1 MLLYLLTEILQIILL
16 SSMKRLN
23 NVTYK
28 PVGRCIYCG
37 ATTDLRKEHIL
48 PFGLNGTAVL
58 PEATCGRCAQITG
71 RVEQT
76 VLRGP
81 MWAVRVFRDLKSRR
95 KHKDAPKTYPLTVL
109 RGDHEE
115 IVELPIEKYPI
126 LLHFPLF
133 SPPAL
138 LEPEGYVSGIR
149 VTGVATVSFG
159 PRPEDVIKTLGVTT
173 IRTSQKQEPVAFAR
187 MLAKIAY
194 AMAAAEDQLRLIK
207 GDAPVLPAILG
218 KTDDIGRW
226 VGTLT
231 QPFQRYS
238 GLLHRV
244 LIHRDDKRGLLIGEV
259 QLFSDSQTPSYV
271 VILGRLR

>member
-1 MLLYLLTEILQIILL
+1 MWLMKVPCGISPTQL
-16 SSMKRLN
+16 SSKRLN

-28 PVGRCIYCG
+28 PIGRCIYCG
-37 ATTDLRKEHIL
+37 ATTDLRREHIL
-48 PFGLNGTAVL
+48 PFGLSGTALL
-58 PEATCGRCAQITG
+58 PESTCGRCAKITG

-81 MWAVRVFRDLKSRR
+81 MWAVRVFRDLKSRT
-95 KHKDAPKTYPLTVL
+95 KHKDAPKTYPLTVV

-115 IVELPIEKYPI
+115 VVHLAVEEYPI

-133 SPPAL
+133 SSPAL

-159 PRPEDVIKTLGVTT
+159 PRPEDVIKRLGVTT
-173 IRTSQKQEPVAFAR
+173 IRVSQTQEPVAFAR

-194 AMAAAEDQLRLIK
+194 AMAAAEDQLGLIE
-207 GDAPVLPAILG
+207 GDATVLPAILG
-218 KTDDIGRW
+218 EADDIGRW
-226 VGTLT
+226 VGTLS
-231 QPFQRYS
+231 QPFRAYS

-244 LIHRDDKRGLLIGEV
+244 LVHQNDEKGLLIGEV
-259 QLFSDSQTPSYV
+259 QLFSDSQAPSYG

>member
-1 MLLYLLTEILQIILL
+1 
-16 SSMKRLN
+16 MKRLN

-28 PVGRCIYCG
+28 PIGRCIYCG

-48 PFGLNGTAVL
+48 PFGLSGTAVL
-58 PEATCGRCAQITG
+58 PESTCGRCAQITG

-81 MWAVRVFRDLKSRR
+81 MWAVRVFRDLKSRT
-95 KHKDAPKTYPLTVL
+95 KHKDAPRTYPLTVL

-115 IVELPIEKYPI
+115 IVELPVEEYPI

-149 VTGVATVSFG
+149 VTDVATVSFG
-159 PRPEDVIKTLGVTT
+159 PRPEDVMKRLGVTT
-173 IRTSQKQEPVAFAR
+173 IRTSQKQESVAFAR

-194 AMAAAEDQLRLIK
+194 AMAAAEDQLSSIK
-207 GDAPVLPAILG
+207 GHAPVLPAILG
-218 KTDDIGRW
+218 ETDNIGRW

-231 QPFQRYS
+231 QPFRTYG

-244 LIHRDDKRGLLIGEV
+244 LLHRNDEKGLLIGEV
-259 QLFSDSQTPSYV
+259 QLFSDSQTPSYG
-271 VILGRLR
+271 VILGSLR

>member
-1 MLLYLLTEILQIILL
+1 
-16 SSMKRLN
+16 MKRLN
-23 NVTYK
+23 NVSYK
-28 PVGRCIYCG
+28 PIGGCIYCG

-48 PFGLNGTAVL
+48 PFGLSGTAVL
-58 PEATCGRCAQITG
+58 PESTCRRCAQITG
-71 RVEQT
+71 QVEQS

-81 MWAVRVFRDLKSRR
+81 MWAVRVFRDLKSRT
-95 KHKDAPKTYPLTVL
+95 KHKDAPKTYPLTIL

-115 IVELPIEKYPI
+115 IVELPVEEYPI

-133 SPPAL
+133 SPPAI

-159 PRPEDVIKTLGVTT
+159 PRPEDVMKRLGVTT
-173 IRTSQKQEPVAFAR
+173 IRTSQKQEPVGFAR

-194 AMAAAEDQLRLIK
+194 AMAAAEDHLSSIK
-207 GDAPVLPAILG
+207 GQAPVLPAILG
-218 KTDDIGRW
+218 ETDDIGRW

-231 QPFQRYS
+231 QPFRKYG

-244 LIHRDDKRGLLIGEV
+244 LIHRNVEKGLLIGEV
-259 QLFSDSQTPSYV
+259 QLFSDSQTPSYG
-271 VILGRLR
+271 VILGSLR